1 MVINNNK
8 TMKKLKTIALLALL
22 SASSAFAQNSNG
34 VRDAINALQGTSK
47 NMSHE
52 EAITILTSY
61 ATNDTNAVAMNALG
75 NVYAS
80 GIGTDM
86 DMNKAVHWYEMAAA
100 NGMLIAYH
108 NLGMIFKN
116 ATNGVEQDFTKACSY
131 FSKGA
136 AEGSPVCNYNYGF
149 MLYKG
154 LGCSQDYGKAVE
166 CFKKAAANKHA
177 ASLYMLGLCYRN
189 GYGVDADNGVAKDYL
204 VQSANLGHNDAIDEL
219 LRPEPENIGLTGDD
233 IINDSLPQA
242 MPQVEAGFL
251 SVDMLTGVYDGIL
264 VTYDWSGQYILGE
277 QPIKISMNSTEK
289 EVTGKIHLNG
299 QKVDFIAEID
309 NEGKLI
315 FKNSEVLL
323 DERYTGGD
331 SGVKY
336 NLQSAV
342 LEKWNNR
349 ICGRLYLYS
358 TLLNEPERPMY
369 IEIMA
374 GAADTATENS
384 GNNVYISP
392 NPFVHD
398 FTAHFELDE
407 DVPSVE
413 VRIFNNDGTLA
424 ERQSFGALQKG
435 DNQLNITPQ
444 VRQGSYILNIQT
456 EKKTLRTIIR
466 KNR

>member
-1 MVINNNK
+1 
-8 TMKKLKTIALLALL
+8 MKKLKTIALLTLL
-22 SASSAFAQNSNG
+22 SVSSAFAQDDNS
-34 VRDAINALQGTSK
+34 VRNAINALQGISN

-136 AEGSPVCNYNYGF
+136 AEGSAVCNYNYGF

-154 LGCSQDYGKAVE
+154 LGCNQDYGKAVE

-242 MPQVEAGFL
+242 MPQVEAGF
-251 SVDMLTGVYDGIL
+251 
-264 VTYDWSGQYILGE
+264 
-277 QPIKISMNSTEK
+277 
-289 EVTGKIHLNG
+289 
-299 QKVDFIAEID
+299 
-309 NEGKLI
+309 
-315 FKNSEVLL
+315 
-323 DERYTGGD
+323 
-331 SGVKY
+331 
-336 NLQSAV
+336 
-342 LEKWNNR
+342 
-349 ICGRLYLYS
+349 
-358 TLLNEPERPMY
+358 
-369 IEIMA
+369 
-374 GAADTATENS
+374 
-384 GNNVYISP
+384 
-392 NPFVHD
+392 
-398 FTAHFELDE
+398 
-407 DVPSVE
+407 
-413 VRIFNNDGTLA
+413 
-424 ERQSFGALQKG
+424 
-435 DNQLNITPQ
+435 
-444 VRQGSYILNIQT
+444 
-456 EKKTLRTIIR
+456 
-466 KNR
+466 

>member
-80 GIGTDM
+80 GIGTCIDM
-86 DMNKAVHWYEMAAA
+86 DKAVHWYEMAAA

-166 CFKKAAANKHA
+166 CFKKAAAYKHA

-219 LRPEPENIGLTGDD
+219 LRPEPENIGLTGND
-233 IINDSLPQA
+233 IINDSLPQS

-277 QPIKISMNSTEK
+277 QPIKISMNGTDK

-315 FKNSEVLL
+315 FRDSEVLL

-342 LEKWNNR
+342 LEKWSNR
-349 ICGRLYLYS
+349 ICGKLNLDS

-369 IEIMA
+369 IEIMTDA
-374 GAADTATENS
+374 SAATEDN

-392 NPFVHD
+392 NPFVQD
-398 FTAHFELDE
+398 FTAYFELDE
-407 DVPSVE
+407 NVPSVE

-424 ERQSFGALQKG
+424 ERQSFGSMLKG
-435 DNQLNITPQ
+435 KNQLNITPQ
-444 VRQGSYILNIQT
+444 VRPGSYILNIQT